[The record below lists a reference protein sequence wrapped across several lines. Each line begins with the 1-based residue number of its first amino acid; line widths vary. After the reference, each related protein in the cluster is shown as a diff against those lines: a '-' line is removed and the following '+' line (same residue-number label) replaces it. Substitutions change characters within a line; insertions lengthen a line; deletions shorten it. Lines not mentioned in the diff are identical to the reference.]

1 MSHGTLEERAREY
14 AVRAHRGQE
23 YGAKPYHFHIDAV
36 VEVLRRFGHV
46 DRETLAAGYL
56 HDVLEDT
63 DATRDGL
70 ACEFGDAVAAVVD
83 ACTDGDGANRRER
96 KERPYRLI
104 PGTPGALLVKLADR
118 IANVE
123 ASVASNSGLLQ
134 MYRKEHR
141 EFERWLRG
149 PTAAE
154 PMWAHLEFLLMGDH

>member
-14 AVRAHRGQE
+14 AVKAHREQQ
-23 YGAKPYHFHIDAV
+23 YGTRPYHFHLDAV
-36 VEVLRRFGHV
+36 VEVLRRFGHC
-46 DRETLAAGYL
+46 DRETVAAGYL

-63 DATRDGL
+63 DATRDAL
-70 ACEFGDAVAAVVD
+70 AREFGDGVAAVVD
-83 ACTDGDGANRRER
+83 ACTDGDGANRKER

-104 PGTPGALLVKLADR
+104 PRTPGALLVKLADR

-123 ASVASNSGLLQ
+123 ASVASNWSLLK

-141 EFERWLRG
+141 EFERRLRG

-154 PMWAHLEFLLMGDH
+154 PMWTHLESLLREDR